1 MYNYVLNEI
10 GFMRNDTTAS
20 FSAFKTQKLQS
31 CFLCA
36 VEMQKDTPR
45 PRLPTKTQL
54 LLCDEQN
61 DAHGVDD
68 DEAGQDVELEQWIVF
83 HLKVWKKKMTYTKN
97 VKFYFNKWVNPGI
110 FLFFIFVLL
119 SSQFKNIL
127 KKL

>member
-45 PRLPTKTQL
+45 PRLPTMTQL

-68 DEAGQDVELEQWIVF
+68 DEAGQDRDDRAVHGHRHGHFVEGDICEKNFHVF
-83 HLKVWKKKMTYTKN
+83 D
-97 VKFYFNKWVNPGI
+97 
-110 FLFFIFVLL
+110 
-119 SSQFKNIL
+119 
-127 KKL
+127 